1 MSALCLDVGTYSI
14 KAVSGHPGL
23 KPEVERVIELFNE
36 LGLSIPSEEAQIVQ
50 LSEKL
55 ATTIADNKLPT
66 KDVRLALPE
75 SAVSTKIIE
84 LPRLTDAELG
94 SAIDWQAEQYIP
106 IPPDELS
113 LEYKVL
119 YRPPAKETGVKMRVL
134 LVGARRSVIE
144 RFLEIFNRIGIEPR
158 VLETQVLSVLR
169 TLQIKPEEPTSLLIH
184 LGAAT
189 MTLAVIN
196 QGELAFVF
204 NHMNG
209 SQMLTR
215 ALEQGVGLTTKQAEQ
230 YKRSYGL
237 DETQFEG
244 KVKAALLP
252 AANVIVDALQKA
264 MRFFA
269 NQHQEAGIQRIL
281 LSGGGVQLPGFAQY
295 LSNQLGVEVLV
306 VAPFANASGKTPDRN
321 QSALSV
327 CMGLLMREL

>member
-1 MSALCLDVGTYSI
+1 
-14 KAVSGHPGL
+14 
-23 KPEVERVIELFNE
+23 
-36 LGLSIPSEEAQIVQ
+36 
-50 LSEKL
+50 
-55 ATTIADNKLPT
+55 
-66 KDVRLALPE
+66 
-75 SAVSTKIIE
+75 
-84 LPRLTDAELG
+84 
-94 SAIDWQAEQYIP
+94 
-106 IPPDELS
+106 
-113 LEYKVL
+113 
-119 YRPPAKETGVKMRVL
+119 
-134 LVGARRSVIE
+134 
-144 RFLEIFNRIGIEPR
+144 
-158 VLETQVLSVLR
+158 
-169 TLQIKPEEPTSLLIH
+169 
-184 LGAAT
+184 